1 MTENNDWQWFVHI
14 PFLSEEQCDKLL
26 EQIKSEGGW
35 NTGEVMNAITG
46 EQKVSK
52 YRKCDELFLHQNRNE
67 KIKGDYNWI
76 LKKLDTIVRLTN
88 DRIWHFDIEEPSGD
102 FRALKYNVGSK
113 FGWHSGTDRG
123 HYSLNKITCLIQL
136 SDRDDFDGCD
146 LHFAFQN
153 LAEFPEDNLGEKFF
167 KAPYKK
173 GSLFMFPSFANHMVT
188 ELTGGERYIIRETYI
203 GEPFR

>member
-26 EQIKSEGGW
+26 EQIKSEDGW
-35 NTGEVMNAITG
+35 NSGEVMNAITG

-88 DRIWHFDIEEPSGD
+88 DRIWHFDIEE
-102 FRALKYNVGSK
+102 
-113 FGWHSGTDRG
+113 
-123 HYSLNKITCLIQL
+123 
-136 SDRDDFDGCD
+136 
-146 LHFAFQN
+146 
-153 LAEFPEDNLGEKFF
+153 
-167 KAPYKK
+167 
-173 GSLFMFPSFANHMVT
+173 
-188 ELTGGERYIIRETYI
+188 
-203 GEPFR
+203 